1 MDQGWLEVLFFNYS
15 QLSLDQRR
23 QVLWLTEAT
32 SQVHHQYPSPE
43 ERAEKMKLFLDLNAQ
58 MAATAAELFHGT
70 SLLPSSTG
78 PSDSDWDHLLR
89 DTMNLLKPAVKSVD
103 TLGLGGTTNDQQRP
117 SKMWGCHDTT
127 SVTKKLNSNSSFVS
141 QKEVWDK

>member
-1 MDQGWLEVLFFNYS
+1 MDQGWLEVLFFNYN

-23 QVLWLTEAT
+23 QVVWVTEAA

-43 ERAEKMKLFLDLNAQ
+43 ERAEKMKLFLDLNPQ

-78 PSDSDWDHLLR
+78 PSDSGLATYSTFFLL
-89 DTMNLLKPAVKSVD
+89 NFVGKKP
-103 TLGLGGTTNDQQRP
+103 
-117 SKMWGCHDTT
+117 H
-127 SVTKKLNSNSSFVS
+127 
-141 QKEVWDK
+141 